1 MSNNK
6 KAKQGSYLSTSAS
19 KLVLKFLTRDKI
31 ASFNLIL
38 STIIGYISL
47 FILFIGLLGI
57 FYWFSHYG

>member
-57 FYWFSHYG
+57 FY